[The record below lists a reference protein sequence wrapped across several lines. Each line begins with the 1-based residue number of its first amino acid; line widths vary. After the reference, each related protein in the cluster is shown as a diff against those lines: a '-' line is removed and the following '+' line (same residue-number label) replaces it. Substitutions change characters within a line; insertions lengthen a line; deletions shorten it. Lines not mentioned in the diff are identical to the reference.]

1 MKGKSLKRKLL
12 IVEER
17 IGAEGADYGIRTLQ
31 SKKKLTQV
39 VTIKDAQT
47 GEMKAEQFEVEGPV
61 AYIETTTQVRI
72 HDENATRCFEIY
84 LDESEEQTAR
94 IHFLQRAAKTLS
106 GLKRKTQHDVLIK
119 RHHNMQRMLRPV
131 KVVIPYV
138 ESITF
143 PTRWLRTRRD
153 HARFLNL
160 IEVVAFL
167 HQYQRPT
174 GNLDI
179 IPSPFQGEGQGEG
192 SSIFIEAT
200 PQDYAIAYGLAKD
213 IMGESL
219 TELKKPQRELLKK
232 IEELVEERNDEVT
245 RRVIRERTGLADTR
259 LRELLRDLVTL
270 EYLMQK
276 EGGQGKTCRYALG
289 ERSTVGKELIA
300 GLTTPEELAKKT
312 KNEINKE
319 FAPTSR
325 NFAEGGATKLNGWI
339 SSVLPSK
346 KALRNFARK

>member
-1 MKGKSLKRKLL
+1 
-12 IVEER
+12 
-17 IGAEGADYGIRTLQ
+17 
-31 SKKKLTQV
+31 
-39 VTIKDAQT
+39 
-47 GEMKAEQFEVEGPV
+47 
-61 AYIETTTQVRI
+61 
-72 HDENATRCFEIY
+72 
-84 LDESEEQTAR
+84 
-94 IHFLQRAAKTLS
+94 
-106 GLKRKTQHDVLIK
+106 
-119 RHHNMQRMLRPV
+119 
-131 KVVIPYV
+131 
-138 ESITF
+138 
-143 PTRWLRTRRD
+143 
-153 HARFLNL
+153 L

-167 HQYQRPT
+167 HQYQRPSGT
-174 GNLDI
+174 LSEGRVQKFPSSFEGDVSHFT
-179 IPSPFQGEGQGEG
+179 PSPSMGEGGGEG
-192 SSIFIEAT
+192 DSVFIEAT

-219 TELKKPQRELLKK
+219 TELKKPQRELLKQV
-232 IEELVEERNDEVT
+232 EDLVEEKGDHVTSDELT

-259 LRELLRDLVTL
+259 LRELLRDLVNL
-270 EYLMQK
+270 EYLVQK

-325 NFAEGGATKLNGWI
+325 NFAEGGATKLNGWL